1 MSGYTRRPSTSS
13 VESEDTDGI
22 LWKQE
27 SSIVK
32 SVPKDLPS
40 DDWPIFELRDAV
52 VLNKDGKSLENALN
66 VVTNGPFIVRGHL
79 YIDDSAQRI
88 HCTFAQQ
95 LACLLGIT
103 SAFSSTVCSVANPLA
118 SSNQTLSRVGPIRDT
133 TLYVILDRRVGP
145 RQTSCLGLGQG
156 RLVRD

>member
-1 MSGYTRRPSTSS
+1 MSGYNRRPSTSS
-13 VESEDTDGI
+13 VESEDTDAI

-52 VLNKDGKSLENALN
+52 VLNKDGKSLENALD

-88 HCTFAQQ
+88 HCAFAQH
-95 LACLLGIT
+95 LA
-103 SAFSSTVCSVANPLA
+103 PLA
-118 SSNQTLSRVGPIRDT
+118 NCLPSR
-133 TLYVILDRRVGP
+133 
-145 RQTSCLGLGQG
+145 
-156 RLVRD
+156 